1 MEGRAALDIQRV
13 SGANSR
19 VANERRSAGV
29 VIRLNGG
36 VVALHRRDH
45 TASRNAG
52 LLGVFGGRSDDGED
66 VVMCAVREIQEELGL
81 SIVAAELSEI
91 GTFLVRYMDCVVRTT
106 VFSLAVDDVT
116 LNNTPLN
123 EGAGIEQL
131 LLHDTLP
138 EDLTLV
144 AHEALL
150 VMRSA
155 QSE

>member
-1 MEGRAALDIQRV
+1 
-13 SGANSR
+13 
-19 VANERRSAGV
+19 
-29 VIRLNGG
+29 
-36 VVALHRRDH
+36 
-45 TASRNAG
+45 
-52 LLGVFGGRSDDGED
+52 
-66 VVMCAVREIQEELGL
+66 MCAVREIQEELGL